1 MCKQGE
7 RQITLVT
14 SDKLTDSSLHLKAI
28 ACQKYKAWSFK
39 SSDVMY
45 RASVIIS
52 DSFVILLLGI
62 LAIVIKYSGI
72 QPYQRGFYCFDASI
86 RKPYKVLVLK
96 IDTRAFIFPYVAQ
109 HNWQRA
115 GSVAECVG
123 ASALYRHS
131 GDWSLHLT
139 QPLPQQALSQ
149 HIFLSQSLP
158 VRGHGDRAPD
168 QRG

>member
-1 MCKQGE
+1 M
-7 RQITLVT
+7 
-14 SDKLTDSSLHLKAI
+14 S
-28 ACQKYKAWSFK
+28 
-39 SSDVMY
+39 

-52 DSFVILLLGI
+52 DTLAILLLGT
-62 LAIVIKYSGI
+62 LALVIKYSGI

-86 RKPYKVLVLK
+86 RKPYKVLVLNVRK
-96 IDTRAFIFPYVAQ
+96 RALLAYSYYFHIVQ
-109 HNWQRA
+109 HYRQRV